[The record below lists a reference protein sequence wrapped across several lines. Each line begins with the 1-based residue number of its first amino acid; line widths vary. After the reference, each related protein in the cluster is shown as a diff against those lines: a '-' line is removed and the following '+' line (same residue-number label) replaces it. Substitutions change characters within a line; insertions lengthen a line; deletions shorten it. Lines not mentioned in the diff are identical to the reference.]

1 MNNNLVRIDIIDN
14 ESLLKACDILHDAY
28 FDLSTVEYDENNG
41 IWKAIFEREYFEN
54 SKTMQTE
61 QKFLFLTK
69 VTFPLAKSELS
80 LGGIKTYKIE
90 DRSNIRI
97 YSFNE
102 CQVKKHIY
110 KFLFNEDMEIT
121 ITFQDKPKGSLVDQ
135 ELLDKKGSY
144 YRWSNP
150 FKRK

>member
-28 FDLSTVEYDENNG
+28 CDLSTVEYDENNG

-69 VTFPLAKSELS
+69 VTFPLAQSELS

-90 DRSNIRI
+90 NRSNIRI

-102 CQVKKHIY
+102 CQVKKNIY

-121 ITFQDKPKGSLVDQ
+121 ITFEDKPKGSLVDQ